1 VLPNLIRDVALLRSS
16 DDGYLGAHCLP
27 LRSQS
32 NRSAYKEGF
41 QTFVDD
47 GARLYPQWMMCG
59 MMYGL
64 SSDLMRWLA
73 SPESLLARWQ
83 MHGHVPHGEDI
94 QMRYF
99 LHRKHRGS
107 NAYSI
112 GWSHCTELPVEGPLN
127 SDSWHDET
135 VLVHLVKQTEQ
146 WQAVHSRFFK
156 ARGRIQQ
163 RVLTELLG
171 VDSSVPNLNLREYST
186 VHDGRLA
193 SVQPWGMHL
202 YVRFPNS
209 SNASA
214 SAAHTQ

>member
-83 MHGHVPHGEDI
+83 MHGHVRRCALAVKRDPFRVAQHPVFDLLLDVI
-94 QMRYF
+94 NVVSQ
-99 LHRKHRGS
+99 RK
-107 NAYSI
+107 
-112 GWSHCTELPVEGPLN
+112 
-127 SDSWHDET
+127 
-135 VLVHLVKQTEQ
+135 
-146 WQAVHSRFFK
+146 
-156 ARGRIQQ
+156 
-163 RVLTELLG
+163 
-171 VDSSVPNLNLREYST
+171 VDSRT
-186 VHDGRLA
+186 G
-193 SVQPWGMHL
+193 
-202 YVRFPNS
+202 PNS
-209 SNASA
+209 RIVFYVDMGTRFVSENA
-214 SAAHTQ
+214 